1 MEEHGA
7 EVEYLK
13 NQSVFFFFFFSLL
26 LLSIVQITNRVQV
39 SDMRSVEPKT
49 RLHRDKRKVK
59 RFSQN
64 GSLSSQFGS
73 TWLVA
78 HSHCVDG
85 LATVAMGMCGPAQAL
100 KAEWPDG
107 DVGVIISSRLLMGPH
122 PPGAGRAVRPLRGAS
137 LPVDAATV
145 LNPAEAPRWD
155 SLVQG
160 SGLTTGGRL
169 PDSHKPG
176 PDGVGWGGKGPGKA
190 SWTVAQCGDCLS
202 AQALGHTAT
211 PPWARAP
218 ALGFQRDVTGGGG
231 AGFPL
236 SIAGCLLYQ
245 LLQSP
250 PPPPQTAF
258 SPHSLRPQMPIQQL
272 FCFSHEAR
280 LPLTLCHSHHCCL
293 TFGRRRGRLC
303 CYTAPICPMSFH
315 AVDHDAA
322 AWHSGRRK
330 DFGRYTGPSS
340 TPPLCTLPV
349 QHMHKLMHTI

>member
-1 MEEHGA
+1 M
-7 EVEYLK
+7 EYLK
-13 NQSVFFFFFFSLL
+13 NQSVFFFLL
-26 LLSIVQITNRVQV
+26 LLSIVQRTNRVQV
-39 SDMRSVEPKT
+39 SDMRSVEAKT
-49 RLHRDKRKVK
+49 RLRGDKRKVK

-73 TWLVA
+73 TWPAA

-122 PPGAGRAVRPLRGAS
+122 PSGAGRAVRPLRGAS
-137 LPVDAATV
+137 LPVDASTV
-145 LNPAEAPRWD
+145 LNPAEALRWD

-218 ALGFQRDVTGGGG
+218 ALGFQRDVTGGGL
-231 AGFPL
+231 ASPSPL
-236 SIAGCLLYQ
+236 QDACPTNFSKA
-245 LLQSP
+245 
-250 PPPPQTAF
+250 PPPQTAF

-330 DFGRYTGPSS
+330 DFGRYTGPSH
-340 TPPLCTLPV
+340 TPPLYTLPV
-349 QHMHKLMHTI
+349 HHMHKLMHTI